1 MGTKKSQTSETQ
13 ATSTAY
19 TTAPQATPV
28 TPSSNRTRGRNTV
41 AQSTTTKS
49 ADKAAGAPKSQTE
62 NQQSQFAVPD
72 TVRRSGRKTTLP
84 KNLIHDSVIET
95 PINRNRRESA
105 ASESSR
111 RRNSSASSNKSSR
124 KKQPA
129 EKKPA
134 EPPKSNIKLEGQIL
148 TSSDEEFPKT
158 HKKGSLYG
166 WRRLPPMTPPT
177 PGRKTWETD
186 SDKEERRGTRG
197 NLGWGPVQEKQ
208 KIASEVEDSQEE
220 GDTGSVSPPGQD
232 EAAELGKAVAKATA
246 PAPLVIESDDTDRDY
261 DAELSELESSP
272 PVSTKPRATSE
283 IPDKQGK
290 EDVEE
295 LQEQRPPKR
304 RKLVLDDEAKGEEG
318 LKSAE
323 SATSGP
329 TTSKPKKIWVPE
341 DDDMDFIGQVFNG
354 NGVKQSD
361 DPHVDEEIA
370 QAKADLEAGEI
381 TMGDGA
387 PGKEVDAAQ
396 KGRISEK
403 PIVLNSPSAETSAA
417 QEEDRMEVDA
427 EETQETA
434 IDTDGGSEVEQREPN
449 AVEQSSEGQT
459 LDENPSASQDIIMM
473 DNKQPPEIP
482 DVADM
487 EYEATNET
495 ETESPLPTSHQE
507 VVAAPDGAPETIEE
521 DVLHTQEEVNPQIEP
536 IWISSSESETSKNLQ
551 PIDVVTDEE
560 DLPRPGSGMDAEPVR
575 GDVSETEFVVEEVKG
590 GEDGV
595 AATPDEITTPGAA
608 VMPHVTETVPVI
620 VESSG
625 VGNDEGDW
633 METERVKDYEVE
645 TIDGED
651 TNMYHEEYPNVDAE
665 MEEEEVEASGDG
677 EEMGI
682 IGIVE
687 REEAAKGDYAEGQVT
702 MEPGEVAAAFV
713 PVPAPL
719 SESKAEE
726 ADEVQEKTTNDVSE
740 IHEAAIQPPRDTTSK
755 KSEHES
761 TPALPLLKTSLV
773 TVEEVGIGTSLVAT
787 EEPMASEVS
796 PQDMDVDEDQ
806 GDQQGQGL
814 VEQQSQDNASSSSI
828 GDHMEDTGVEKF
840 GELSLGVNW
849 AEESETERRQEV
861 VQKET
866 PEVTSE
872 TYSKME
878 EVSTKDT
885 GPIQAE
891 VEAVVAGI
899 EVTVSR
905 TKAEVVEK
913 YTVESRPEEA
923 VKDSSYSNA
932 ESVVETKKK
941 VDATPASAQAP
952 SGPEEAPQPKESDD
966 EIMEDVE
973 KVVGDTPTIGGKDY
987 HMQEATEEVV
997 EKASETAQEGQ
1008 VGINGESSEDKTATG
1023 SQATENKTTV
1033 TAQQEQEHKSMEQE
1047 TEEREKESV
1056 AEEPD
1061 LPYRPVDD
1069 LGAEYDTIDDD
1080 DHITIYSSSSGLP
1093 SDDELG
1099 PGGLTMAIT
1108 KRSLRKRRCRRS
1120 KGDKESV
1127 TGMIGDQKDQPQL
1140 DEPAFDVPSWNEE
1153 DYTVESS
1160 VPTAEPQS
1168 GTQIDEP
1175 EIEPGEPIKDLD
1187 MDDQEEPPQ
1196 EFRPESP
1203 ELEDEDN
1210 DDTLEPEIN
1219 EDVGLP
1225 PDFDVSGSER
1235 SAEAYDGDRGSS
1247 PDAHLFSGGGLMDLL
1262 RAVEFVENTSSP
1274 PRPLQT
1280 RKEVLPSRTFKML

>member
-13 ATSTAY
+13 ATSTAS

-49 ADKAAGAPKSQTE
+49 ADKAAGAPISQTE

-72 TVRRSGRKTTLP
+72 RVRRSGRKTTLP

-95 PINRNRRESA
+95 PTNRNRRESA

-232 EAAELGKAVAKATA
+232 EATELGNAEAKATA

-272 PVSTKPRATSE
+272 PVSTKPRTTSE
-283 IPDKQGK
+283 IPDRQGK
-290 EDVEE
+290 EDVED

-323 SATSGP
+323 PATSGP

-341 DDDMDFIGQVFNG
+341 DDDMDFIGQDFTK
-354 NGVKQSD
+354 NGVD
-361 DPHVDEEIA
+361 DPHMDEEI
-370 QAKADLEAGEI
+370 QAKADLQAGVI

-387 PGKEVDAAQ
+387 AGKEVAAQ
-396 KGRISEK
+396 EGRISEN
-403 PIVLNSPSAETSAA
+403 PIVPPAETNA

-427 EETQETA
+427 EETEETA
-434 IDTDGGSEVEQREPN
+434 IVTDERSEVEQRVPN
-449 AVEQSSEGQT
+449 AVEQSSKVQT
-459 LDENPSASQDIIMM
+459 LDENPSTSQDIIMM
-473 DNKQPPEIP
+473 DNKQPLEVP
-482 DVADM
+482 DVVDM
-487 EYEATNET
+487 KYEATNER
-495 ETESPLPTSHQE
+495 ETESPLPAPQQE
-507 VVAAPDGAPETIEE
+507 VVAAPEGAPETIEE
-521 DVLHTQEEVNPQIEP
+521 DVLHTQEEVNPQIES

-551 PIDVVTDEE
+551 PIDDVTDEE
-560 DLPRPGSGMDAEPVR
+560 DLPRPGCGMDAEPVR
-575 GDVSETEFVVEEVKG
+575 GDVSETEFVVEEETG
-590 GEDGV
+590 GEVGI
-595 AATPDEITTPGAA
+595 AATPDEIMTPGGA
-608 VMPHVTETVPVI
+608 VKPHVTETVPVI

-625 VGNDEGDW
+625 VGNGEGDW

-651 TNMYHEEYPNVDAE
+651 TNMYHEEYPNDDAE
-665 MEEEEVEASGDG
+665 MEEEQVEASGDG

-682 IGIVE
+682 IGIME
-687 REEAAKGDYAEGQVT
+687 QEEAAKGDYAEDQVT

-713 PVPAPL
+713 PVLAPL
-719 SESKAEE
+719 SESRAEE
-726 ADEVQEKTTNDVSE
+726 ADEVQDATNDVSE

-755 KSEHES
+755 ESERES
-761 TPALPLLKTSLV
+761 TPALASSQIPSV
-773 TVEEVGIGTSLVAT
+773 TVEEVGIGTSLIAT
-787 EEPMASEVS
+787 EEPMAPEVS

-806 GDQQGQGL
+806 GDQQG
-814 VEQQSQDNASSSSI
+814 QDNASSSSI

-840 GELSLGVNW
+840 RELSLGVNW
-849 AEESETERRQEV
+849 AEESETEI
-861 VQKET
+861 VQKEN
-866 PEVTSE
+866 PEVNRE

-878 EVSTKDT
+878 EVSKDT

-891 VEAVVAGI
+891 VEGVVTEI

-905 TKAEVVEK
+905 TKAEVGEK

-923 VKDSSYSNA
+923 VKDSSYSVA
-932 ESVVETKKK
+932 ESVVETKTK
-941 VDATPASAQAP
+941 VDVAPASDQAP
-952 SGPEEAPQPKESDD
+952 SEPEAPQPKGSDD
-966 EIMEDVE
+966 ESMEDVE
-973 KVVGDTPTIGGKDY
+973 KVVEDTPTMGGKDY
-987 HMQEATEEVV
+987 HMQEA
-997 EKASETAQEGQ
+997 K
-1008 VGINGESSEDKTATG
+1008 DATG
-1023 SQATENKTTV
+1023 
-1033 TAQQEQEHKSMEQE
+1033 
-1047 TEEREKESV
+1047 REKRM
-1056 AEEPD
+1056 
-1061 LPYRPVDD
+1061 LWRRRLQRRMKRRRRRPLRRPRKLLKRVKLVLMEKLQKIKLL
-1069 LGAEYDTIDDD
+1069 LGAKQQRI
-1080 DHITIYSSSSGLP
+1080 P
-1093 SDDELG
+1093 
-1099 PGGLTMAIT
+1099 
-1108 KRSLRKRRCRRS
+1108 
-1120 KGDKESV
+1120 
-1127 TGMIGDQKDQPQL
+1127 
-1140 DEPAFDVPSWNEE
+1140 
-1153 DYTVESS
+1153 
-1160 VPTAEPQS
+1160 
-1168 GTQIDEP
+1168 
-1175 EIEPGEPIKDLD
+1175 
-1187 MDDQEEPPQ
+1187 
-1196 EFRPESP
+1196 
-1203 ELEDEDN
+1203 
-1210 DDTLEPEIN
+1210 
-1219 EDVGLP
+1219 
-1225 PDFDVSGSER
+1225 
-1235 SAEAYDGDRGSS
+1235 
-1247 PDAHLFSGGGLMDLL
+1247 
-1262 RAVEFVENTSSP
+1262 
-1274 PRPLQT
+1274 
-1280 RKEVLPSRTFKML
+1280 LPSRPNKSKSTKVWSKRPRNAKRKALRRNLVCPIGRLMTSVLKMIPSTMMII